1 MYIVVLYIFELRK
14 LYFIYFKQFYNFHSI
29 YLPTV
34 IYCEFTS
41 ELLEIVTNEACRWL
55 PNERHDILQ
64 FEAVVSA
71 CVLSQYF
78 FVLMLLKSI
87 LLNVFYYCTRFT
99 FRK

>member
-29 YLPTV
+29 YLPAV

-55 PNERHDILQ
+55 PNECHDVLQ

-71 CVLSQYF
+71 CVLSQHF
-78 FVLMLLKSI
+78 FVLMFLKSI
-87 LLNVFYYCTRFT
+87 LLNVFYYCTRST